1 MCLQITHSM
10 SLLILSFFF
19 SSTTSFARRRT
30 LLRSEMCIGVSIDI
44 PAFVFAEED
53 TAFAALALSRGEVAR
68 QLWTSS
74 GGSEEDAECLMVTL
88 ARTHTHDV
96 AVITMPPIRQS
107 PEAIYVAVA
116 RPHKRSGPG
125 DESAPFR
132 ICYLEAG
139 LHQPGLGE
147 KYPNGNHVNHGK
159 TCEPVF
165 EKFAALLDTIL
176 DE

>member
-1 MCLQITHSM
+1 M
-10 SLLILSFFF
+10 SEYGSIAPS
-19 SSTTSFARRRT
+19 
-30 LLRSEMCIGVSIDI
+30 GVPGTAPMTDPQESRHRHHYGYAFIDI

-139 LHQPGLGE
+139 IHQPVLGE
-147 KYPNGNHVNHGK
+147 KYPNGNHGNHNK

-165 EKFAALLDTIL
+165 EKFAALLDVVL
-176 DE
+176 GSSGAA